1 MTDFIDKDFNN
12 WWNDDPFFKDN
23 PFRKDS
29 PAYWAW
35 EGWQAGLKVGMKR
48 EHALWVLAKIGQE
61 IEHVHTTDM
70 SEECVHK
77 TKKNEHELEYCPHGR
92 YINYSCNSCD
102 AEEHADRIHSYGE
115 EQ

>member
-1 MTDFIDKDFNN
+1 MTDFMDRHFKYLTQGKKEYTEAEVRMIIDG
-12 WWNDDPFFKDN
+12 
-23 PFRKDS
+23 
-29 PAYWAW
+29 AIQ
-35 EGWQAGLKVGMKR
+35 EGMER
-48 EHALWVLAKIGQE
+48 EHAMWVLAEIGQE

-70 SEECVHK
+70 PEECVHK